1 MIKKDGWFSAIQFST
16 LSIAELNR
24 KCNITEK
31 TPAAVMLWTT
41 SIAIIGLH
49 KLNNPSQK
57 PHHSSVLSFLD
68 CTLHVGPHVCIWQ
81 FAMMYQIILIN
92 TKKEFK
98 LAEPNA
104 RGS

>member
-68 CTLHVGPHVCIWQ
+68 CTLHVHVCIWQ